1 MRHRSR
7 TSSATSAMSS
17 ISTSPSAGCAAMTQV
32 SELDAVVAGDAAITF
47 AWQVSVPP
55 SPGRTSKLLGA
66 VEPEGRFG
74 GCAPGV
80 ALALAELGHR
90 VALVSWL
97 GDDDYGR
104 AYLTYLQ
111 SGRVD
116 TAGVEIAAGQS
127 SARALMLYDGNGS
140 ATCLHHPSGSGSLRL
155 PAAGRDRLVQ
165 ARWLVLTAGPAGMTQ
180 ELLDARGE
188 QTSVAWNVKGD
199 PSHYPIPLR
208 RRIIEQAQLL
218 CFNRDELAFLAEAL
232 DVPEDAAPDAQLTSL
247 RRASG
252 AVLVMTDGRAGCRVI
267 WPEGDAV
274 IPAKPIDVEDPTGVG
289 DAFFAAFLSATIR
302 GQVPPEAAERATAF
316 ASTFLQRRAGTAV
329 TTQVRRETS

>member
-1 MRHRSR
+1 M
-7 TSSATSAMSS
+7 
-17 ISTSPSAGCAAMTQV
+17 

-97 GDDDYGR
+97 GDDRYGR
-104 AYLTYLQ
+104 DYLARL
-111 SGRVD
+111 RA
-116 TAGVEIAAGQS
+116 AGVDVAGTEVAAGQS
-127 SARALMLYDGNGS
+127 SARALMLYDANGS

-155 PAAGRDRLVQ
+155 PESGRDRLDQ
-165 ARWLVLTAGPAGMTQ
+165 SRWLVLTAGPAGMTQ
-180 ELLDARGE
+180 ALLDARR
-188 QTSVAWNVKGD
+188 QTTAVAWAIKAD

-208 RRIIEQAQLL
+208 RRIIEEAQLL
-218 CFNRDELAFLAEAL
+218 VFNRDELGFLAEVL
-232 DVPEDAAPDAQLTSL
+232 DLAQGASAEDRLNAL
-247 RRASG
+247 RRASR

-267 WPEGDAV
+267 LAEGDAV
-274 IPAKPIDVEDPTGVG
+274 IPATPIDAEDPTGVG

-302 GQVPPEAAERATAF
+302 GQAPPESASRATAY
-316 ASTFLQRRAGTAV
+316 ASTFLQRRSATAV
-329 TTQVRRETS
+329 TTQLRREIS

>member
-1 MRHRSR
+1 V
-7 TSSATSAMSS
+7 T
-17 ISTSPSAGCAAMTQV
+17 
-32 SELDAVVAGDAAITF
+32 ELDAVVAGDAAITF

-104 AYLTYLQ
+104 AYLARL
-111 SGRVD
+111 RA
-116 TAGVEIAAGQS
+116 AGVDVEGVEVAAGQS
-127 SARALMLYDGNGS
+127 SPRALMLYDGNGS

-155 PAAGRDRLVQ
+155 PPSGRDRLDH

-180 ELLDARGE
+180 ALLDARRQE
-188 QTSVAWNVKGD
+188 TSVAWNVKGD
-199 PSHYPIPLR
+199 PSHYPISLR
-208 RRIIEQAQLL
+208 RRIIQEAQLL

-232 DVPEDAAPDAQLTSL
+232 DLLEDAAADAQLNAL
-247 RRASG
+247 HRATG

-267 WPEGDAV
+267 WPEGAAV
-274 IPAKPIDVEDPTGVG
+274 IPTSPVDVEDPTGVG

-302 GQVPPEAAERATAF
+302 GQTPKQAAERATAY
-316 ASTFLQRRAGTAV
+316 ASTFLQRRSTTAA
-329 TTQVRRETS
+329 TNQPRREIS

>member
-1 MRHRSR
+1 
-7 TSSATSAMSS
+7 
-17 ISTSPSAGCAAMTQV
+17 MTRV
-32 SELDAVVAGDAAITF
+32 TELDAVVAGDAAITF

-97 GDDDYGR
+97 GDDGYGR
-104 AYLTYLQ
+104 AYLARLRD
-111 SGRVD
+111 GGVD
-116 TAGVEIAAGQS
+116 IAGVEVAAGQS

-155 PAAGRDRLVQ
+155 PASGRDRLGE

-180 ELLDARGE
+180 ALLDARR
-188 QTSVAWNVKGD
+188 QKTSVAWNVKAD

-208 RRIIEQAQLL
+208 RRIIQEARLL
-218 CFNRDELAFLAEAL
+218 VFNRDELAFVSEAL
-232 DVPEDAAPDAQLTSL
+232 DIPEGAAAEEALNALKRET
-247 RRASG
+247 G
-252 AVLVMTDGRAGCRVI
+252 AVLVMTNGRAGCRVI
-267 WPEGDAV
+267 WAEGDAA
-274 IPAKPIDVEDPTGVG
+274 IPAIPIEVEDPTGVG

-302 GQVPPEAAERATAF
+302 GEAPPQAAVRATAF
-316 ASTFLQRRAGTAV
+316 GSTFLQRRSTAAV
-329 TTQVRRETS
+329 TTQVRREQS

>member
-1 MRHRSR
+1 M
-7 TSSATSAMSS
+7 
-17 ISTSPSAGCAAMTQV
+17 
-32 SELDAVVAGDAAITF
+32 
-47 AWQVSVPP
+47 PP

-80 ALALAELGHR
+80 ALALAELGQR

-97 GDDDYGR
+97 GDDNYGR
-104 AYLTYLQ
+104 AYLDRLRA
-111 SGRVD
+111 GGVD
-116 TAGVEIAAGQS
+116 IAGVEIAAGQS

-155 PAAGRDRLVQ
+155 PASGRDRLDH

-180 ELLDARGE
+180 ALLDARLA

-199 PSHYPIPLR
+199 PSHYPMPLR
-208 RRIIEQAQLL
+208 RRIIEEAQLL

-232 DVPEDAAPDAQLTSL
+232 GMPEG
-247 RRASG
+247 ASAEEALNALKRVTG
-252 AVLVMTDGRAGCRVI
+252 GVLVMTDGRAGCRVI
-267 WPEGDAV
+267 GAEGDAV
-274 IPAKPIDVEDPTGVG
+274 IPATAIDVEDPTGVG

-302 GQVPPEAAERATAF
+302 GQAPPQAAAQATAY
-316 ASTFLQRRAGTAV
+316 ASTFLQRRSATAM
-329 TTQVRRETS
+329 TTQVRRDIS

>member
-7 TSSATSAMSS
+7 TSSATSARSS
-17 ISTSPSAGCAAMTQV
+17 SSTWRSIVRSTRAPVTEVDALFAGY
-32 SELDAVVAGDAAITF
+32 AAITF
-47 AWQVSVPP
+47 ACQVSTPP

-111 SGRVD
+111 SGGVH

-140 ATCLHHPSGSGSLRL
+140 ATLLHHPSGSGSLRL
-155 PAAGRDRLVQ
+155 PDAGRERLQ
-165 ARWLVLTAGPAGMTQ
+165 RARWLVLTAGPAAMTQ
-180 ELLDARGE
+180 QLLDARSE
-188 QTSVAWNVKGD
+188 EHTS
-199 PSHYPIPLR
+199 
-208 RRIIEQAQLL
+208 
-218 CFNRDELAFLAEAL
+218 ELQS
-232 DVPEDAAPDAQLTSL
+232 P
-247 RRASG
+247 
-252 AVLVMTDGRAGCRVI
+252 
-267 WPEGDAV
+267 
-274 IPAKPIDVEDPTGVG
+274 
-289 DAFFAAFLSATIR
+289 
-302 GQVPPEAAERATAF
+302 
-316 ASTFLQRRAGTAV
+316 
-329 TTQVRRETS
+329 

>member
-1 MRHRSR
+1 
-7 TSSATSAMSS
+7 
-17 ISTSPSAGCAAMTQV
+17 
-32 SELDAVVAGDAAITF
+32 LDAVIAGDAAITF

-104 AYLTYLQ
+104 AY
-111 SGRVD
+111 VD
-116 TAGVEIAAGQS
+116 RLRAAGIDVKGVEVAAGQL

-155 PAAGRDRLVQ
+155 PPSGRDRLDH

-180 ELLDARGE
+180 ALLDARRQE
-188 QTSVAWNVKGD
+188 TSVAWNVKGD

-208 RRIIEQAQLL
+208 RRIIQDAQLL

-232 DVPEDAAPDAQLTSL
+232 DVPEDAAVEEQLDAL
-247 RRASG
+247 RRATDG
-252 AVLVMTDGRAGCRVI
+252 VLVMTDGRAGCRVD
-267 WPEGDAV
+267 WPKGDAV
-274 IPAKPIDVEDPTGVG
+274 IPATPLEVEDPTGVG

-302 GQVPPEAAERATAF
+302 GQSPPQAAEQATAY
-316 ASTFLQRRAGTAV
+316 ASTFLKRRFVTAA
-329 TTQVRRETS
+329 TTQVRRDIS

>member
-1 MRHRSR
+1 
-7 TSSATSAMSS
+7 
-17 ISTSPSAGCAAMTQV
+17 MT
-32 SELDAVVAGDAAITF
+32 ELDAVVAGDAAITF

-97 GDDDYGR
+97 GDDGHGR
-104 AYLTYLQ
+104 AYLAHLRA
-111 SGRVD
+111 GGVD
-116 TAGVEIAAGQS
+116 IAGVEVATGQS

-155 PAAGRDRLVQ
+155 PASGRDRLDH
-165 ARWLVLTAGPAGMTQ
+165 ARWLVLTAGPAGMTE
-180 ELLDARGE
+180 ELLDARGQ

-199 PSHYPIPLR
+199 PSHYPIGLR
-208 RRIIEQAQLL
+208 RRIIQDAQLV

-232 DVPEDAAPDAQLTSL
+232 EVPEDAAVTTQLNAL
-247 RRASG
+247 HRATG

-267 WPEGDAV
+267 WPEGDTV
-274 IPAKPIDVEDPTGVG
+274 IPANPIDVEDPTGVG
-289 DAFFAAFLSATIR
+289 DAFFAAFLSETIR
-302 GQVPPEAAERATAF
+302 GQSPPQAAERATAY
-316 ASTFLQRRAGTAV
+316 ASIFLQRRAGTAV

>member
-1 MRHRSR
+1 V
-7 TSSATSAMSS
+7 T
-17 ISTSPSAGCAAMTQV
+17 
-32 SELDAVVAGDAAITF
+32 ELDAVVAGDAAITF

-97 GDDDYGR
+97 GDDDFGR
-104 AYLTYLQ
+104 AYLARLR
-111 SGRVD
+111 GAGIDVD
-116 TAGVEIAAGQS
+116 GVEVAAGQS

-155 PAAGRDRLVQ
+155 PPSGRDRLDH

-180 ELLDARGE
+180 ALLDARRQE
-188 QTSVAWNVKGD
+188 TSVAWNLKGD

-208 RRIIEQAQLL
+208 RRIIQDAQLL
-218 CFNRDELAFLAEAL
+218 CLNRDELAFLAEAL
-232 DVPEDAAPDAQLTSL
+232 DVPEGAPAEEALNALT
-247 RRASG
+247 RASG

-267 WPEGDAV
+267 WAEGDTV
-274 IPAKPIDVEDPTGVG
+274 IPATPIDVDDPTGVG

-302 GQVPPEAAERATAF
+302 GQAPPEAAERATAY
-316 ASTFLQRRAGTAV
+316 ASTFLRRRSAAGV
-329 TTQVRRETS
+329 TTQLRRNIS

>member
-1 MRHRSR
+1 
-7 TSSATSAMSS
+7 MSS

-111 SGRVD
+111 SGHVD

-127 SARALMLYDGNGS
+127 SARALMLYDAHGS
-140 ATCLHHPSGSGSLRL
+140 ATCPHHPSG
-155 PAAGRDRLVQ
+155 
-165 ARWLVLTAGPAGMTQ
+165 
-180 ELLDARGE
+180 
-188 QTSVAWNVKGD
+188 
-199 PSHYPIPLR
+199 
-208 RRIIEQAQLL
+208 
-218 CFNRDELAFLAEAL
+218 
-232 DVPEDAAPDAQLTSL
+232 
-247 RRASG
+247 
-252 AVLVMTDGRAGCRVI
+252 AVLAMTDGRAGCRVI

-274 IPAKPIDVEDPTGVG
+274 IPANPIEVEDPTGVG
-289 DAFFAAFLSATIR
+289 DAFFAAWLSATIR
-302 GQVPPEAAERATAF
+302 GQSPPQAAQEATAY
-316 ASTFLQRRAGTAV
+316 ASTFLQRRAATPVIA
-329 TTQVRRETS
+329 QPRRDIS

>member
-1 MRHRSR
+1 
-7 TSSATSAMSS
+7 
-17 ISTSPSAGCAAMTQV
+17 MTQV

-97 GDDDYGR
+97 GDDGYGR
-104 AYLTYLQ
+104 AYLARLRD
-111 SGRVD
+111 GGVD
-116 TAGVEIAAGQS
+116 IGGVEVAAGQS

-140 ATCLHHPSGSGSLRL
+140 ATCLHHPSGSGSLAL
-155 PAAGRDRLVQ
+155 PASGRDRLGQ

-180 ELLDARGE
+180 ALLDARR
-188 QTSVAWNVKGD
+188 QKTSVAWNVKAD

-208 RRIIEQAQLL
+208 RRIIQEARLL
-218 CFNRDELAFLAEAL
+218 VFNRDELAFLAEAL
-232 DVPEDAAPDAQLTSL
+232 DPEGAGAEEALNALKLATD
-247 RRASG
+247 

-267 WPEGDAV
+267 WAEGDAA
-274 IPAKPIDVEDPTGVG
+274 IPATPIEVEDPTGVG

-302 GQVPPEAAERATAF
+302 GEAPPEAAGRATAY
-316 ASTFLQRRAGTAV
+316 ASTFLQRRSAAAA
-329 TTQVRRETS
+329 TTQVRRELS

>member
-1 MRHRSR
+1 
-7 TSSATSAMSS
+7 
-17 ISTSPSAGCAAMTQV
+17 MT
-32 SELDAVVAGDAAITF
+32 ELDAVVAGDAAITF

-97 GDDDYGR
+97 GDDDHGR
-104 AYLTYLQ
+104 AYLAHL
-111 SGRVD
+111 RA
-116 TAGVEIAAGQS
+116 AGVDIGGVEVAAGES

-155 PAAGRDRLVQ
+155 PAAGRDRLIH

-180 ELLDARGE
+180 ELLDARG
-188 QTSVAWNVKGD
+188 QLTSVAWNVKGD

-208 RRIIEQAQLL
+208 RRIIQDAQLV

-232 DVPEDAAPDAQLTSL
+232 DVPEDAAPEEKLNAL
-247 RRASG
+247 RRATR

-267 WPEGDAV
+267 WPEGDTV
-274 IPAKPIDVEDPTGVG
+274 IPANPIDVEDPTGVG
-289 DAFFAAFLSATIR
+289 DAFFAAFLSETIR
-302 GQVPPEAAERATAF
+302 GQSPPQAAERATAF

>member
-1 MRHRSR
+1 
-7 TSSATSAMSS
+7 
-17 ISTSPSAGCAAMTQV
+17 MT
-32 SELDAVVAGDAAITF
+32 ELDAVVAGDAAITF

-97 GDDDYGR
+97 GDDGHGR
-104 AYLTYLQ
+104 AYLAHLRAA
-111 SGRVD
+111 GVD
-116 TAGVEIAAGQS
+116 IGGVEIAAGQS

-155 PAAGRDRLVQ
+155 PASGRDRLDH
-165 ARWLVLTAGPAGMTQ
+165 AHWLVLTAGPAGMTQ
-180 ELLDARGE
+180 ELLDARGK

-208 RRIIEQAQLL
+208 RRIIQDAQVV

-232 DVPEDAAPDAQLTSL
+232 EVPEDAAPDEQLSAL
-247 RRASG
+247 HRATG

-274 IPAKPIDVEDPTGVG
+274 IPASPIDVEDPTGVG

-302 GQVPPEAAERATAF
+302 GQSPPQAAERATAF

>member
-1 MRHRSR
+1 MMHRSR
-7 TSSATSAMSS
+7 TSSATSATSS
-17 ISTSPSAGCAAMTQV
+17 SSTWRSIGYATRAPVTEM
-32 SELDAVVAGDAAITF
+32 DALVAGDSAITF

-66 VEPEGRFG
+66 VQPEGRFG

-104 AYLTYLQ
+104 AYLTYLHSAQ
-111 SGRVD
+111 VD
-116 TAGVEIAAGQS
+116 TAGVETAAGQS

-155 PAAGRDRLVQ
+155 PAAGRDRLVH

-180 ELLDARGE
+180 ELLDARFQ

-218 CFNRDELAFLAEAL
+218 VFNRDELAFLAEAL
-232 DVPEDAAPDAQLTSL
+232 DVPDDTALEEQLKSL

-274 IPAKPIDVEDPTGVG
+274 IPAKPIEVEDPTGVG

-302 GQVPPEAAERATAF
+302 GQAPPKAAEQATAY
-316 ASTFLQRRAGTAV
+316 ASTFLQRRAAAPV
-329 TTQVRRETS
+329 IAQPRRDIS